1 MVFVSNITMNAIK
14 LLYTSLAL
22 IFRSYS
28 VRTGSVL
35 LLHFMGQW
43 FSNVKFKYFHRGFKK
58 KMCWYQCYL
67 WISHKCPHNVLWPG
81 GCTCFLQQ
89 LECLVYAVF
98 RPILVGV
105 LHNFINLYSRKRF
118 IFNANDFYMMLIN
131 CR

>member
-43 FSNVKFKYFHRGFKK
+43 FSNVKFKYFHGGFKK
-58 KMCWYQCYL
+58 K
-67 WISHKCPHNVLWPG
+67 NVLIAV
-81 GCTCFLQQ
+81 L
-89 LECLVYAVF
+89 LVD
-98 RPILVGV
+98 R
-105 LHNFINLYSRKRF
+105 S
-118 IFNANDFYMMLIN
+118 
-131 CR
+131 